1 MEDASN
7 GGNRGPVVKWYEDP
21 WGAWDIRRHDGN
33 VEDQADGE
41 LANWLALNG
50 GDNYYIQ
57 QSTMSIVYQINP
69 ELGLRVIEENRIF
82 TKEEITGVMDDL
94 AYGIVRKAKQ
104 VLELRKWCEL
114 ELINLGVPCS
124 VVIDKCRNT
133 SRLAVIYVV
142 AFWRLTNR
150 LGKSPDDKYFWTQVL
165 SDALV
170 KFNNFMMSTDERII
184 SSQTIIAA
192 HALGFGNLGDKRFR
206 ELVNFLTANT
216 PKPIIL
222 EHALGDA
229 LKLLDYI
236 QAVFNERSKSID
248 ESQPAPDLAKE
259 KRLDAGVVKFAEMS
273 KTRPVVTDNNFLIL
287 EALYELNQAVG
298 VGFVKNKANEL
309 GGSFLTDNDVSKRC
323 SILNKEFGF
332 ASTTQ
337 HKWSITEI
345 GRSYVEVDLRFK
357 TLNHSR

>member
-7 GGNRGPVVKWYEDP
+7 DGNRGPVVEWYENQG
-21 WGAWDIRRHDGN
+21 GAWDIRRHDGN
-33 VEDQADGE
+33 VEDQADNE
-41 LANWLALNG
+41 LANWLELNG

-57 QSTMSIVYQINP
+57 QSMMSIVYRSNP

-82 TKEEITGVMDDL
+82 TKQELTGVIDDL
-94 AYGIVRKAKQ
+94 AYGIIRIAKQ

-114 ELINLGVPCS
+114 ELINLGVPCG
-124 VVIDKCRNT
+124 VVIDKCRTT
-133 SRLAVIYVV
+133 SQLAVIYVV

-184 SSQTIIAA
+184 SSRTDIAA
-192 HALGFGNLGDKRFR
+192 HAFGFGNLGDKRFH

-236 QAVFNERSKSID
+236 QAVFNERSKSTD

-273 KTRPVVTDNNFLIL
+273 KPRLVLVDEEYMVLV
-287 EALYELNQAVG
+287 ALLLLKQSINRSDVR
-298 VGFVKNKANEL
+298 NRANEL
-309 GGSFLTDNDVSKRC
+309 GGNFTNGSITTICSNLKKKFLTDTDYKKTLR
-323 SILNKEFGF
+323 
-332 ASTTQ
+332 
-337 HKWSITEI
+337 ITEL
-345 GRSYVEVDLRFK
+345 GEEFVRSDVRWTSYQHHV
-357 TLNHSR
+357 